1 MSYLA
6 LYRQWRP
13 QFFSDLVGQEHIT
26 KTLQNQISGGRIAH
40 AYLFCGPRGT
50 GKTTTAK
57 IFAKAINCMSPSEGE
72 PCGECDVCQKLS
84 LENAMDI
91 IEIDAAS
98 NNGVDEIRDLREKVK
113 FPPTV
118 GKYKVYIIDEVH
130 MLSQGAFNALL
141 KTLEEPPGHVV
152 FILATTEPQR
162 LPATILSRCQRYDFR
177 RIALGDMVKRLKVV
191 AEGAGAQFDE
201 EGLRI
206 IAHAA
211 EGGMRD
217 ALSLMDQ
224 CISFCGE
231 KVTARDI
238 TDLLGTVDRSFL
250 FEVAGEILA
259 GNTAAVLRA
268 VDRLMDEGR
277 EIAVF
282 TRDLIQHFR
291 NLLLVKVCGE
301 CADILDVTGETLEE
315 YRLQGE
321 DASRQ
326 RMIRAIDQ
334 LTALETE
341 MKWSTQ
347 PRVLLEV
354 ALVKICRPD
363 RDDSHEALLERIEL
377 LEKASR
383 EGGLPQKKRIE
394 PVSET
399 PPIKQR
405 KAAPV
410 QTTKSIKEDPAPS
423 SKEDVPGKLKNP
435 AKLWSDVMNTIR
447 KEKMGL
453 YMLMVDGKLHSVK
466 DSVMTIA
473 FPESGGFYVA
483 ALEKEDN
490 RKFIEDTVQRLTGRE
505 YRIKFTIG
513 DSPTEDSTP
522 APAQDDGQEVVQ
534 RAIEV
539 FGDEFVEV
547 VEDTEEE

>member
-1 MSYLA
+1 LSYLA

-13 QFFSDLVGQEHIT
+13 QFFSDVVGQEHIT

-40 AYLFCGPRGT
+40 AYLFCGSRGT

-57 IFAKAINCMSPSEGE
+57 IFAKAINCTASIEGE
-72 PCGECDVCQKLS
+72 PCGDCDVCQKLS

-141 KTLEEPPGHVV
+141 KTLEEPPAHVV

-177 RIALGDMVKRLKVV
+177 RIALEDMVKRLKVV

-231 KVTARDI
+231 KVTPRDI
-238 TDLLGTVDRSFL
+238 TDMLGTVDRSFL

-259 GNTAAVLRA
+259 GNTAGVLRA
-268 VDRLMDEGR
+268 VDKLMDEGR

-301 CADILDVTGETLEE
+301 CDDILDVTGETLEE

-321 DASRQ
+321 EASRQ

-354 ALVKICRPD
+354 ALVKICRPE
-363 RDDSHEALLERIEL
+363 RDDSHEALLERIEQ
-377 LEKASR
+377 LEKALR
-383 EGGLPQKKRIE
+383 EGGAPQKKRRE
-394 PVSET
+394 PASEAS
-399 PPIKQR
+399 PKKQR
-405 KAAPV
+405 KAASV
-410 QTTKSIKEDPAPS
+410 QATKSMEGPTPS
-423 SKEDVPGKLKNP
+423 PKEDVPGKVKDP
-435 AKLWSDVMNTIR
+435 AKLWSDIMKTIR
-447 KEKMGL
+447 KEKMPL
-453 YMLMVDGKLHSVK
+453 YMLMTEGNLHSVK
-466 DSVMTIA
+466 DSVLTIA
-473 FPESGGFYVA
+473 FPESGGFYVT

-490 RKFIEDTVQRLTGRE
+490 RKFIQDTVQRLTGRE
-505 YRIKFTIG
+505 YRIKFIIG
-513 DSPTEDSTP
+513 DSPAEDSAT

-534 RAIEV
+534 KAIEV
-539 FGDEFVEV
+539 FGAEFVEV

>member
-1 MSYLA
+1 V
-6 LYRQWRP
+6 
-13 QFFSDLVGQEHIT
+13 VGQEHIT
-26 KTLQNQISGGRIAH
+26 RTLQNQISGGRIAH
-40 AYLFCGPRGT
+40 AYLFCGSRGT

-57 IFAKAINCMSPSEGE
+57 IFAKAINCMSPIEGE
-72 PCGECDVCQKLS
+72 PCGNCDVCQKLS

-177 RIALGDMVKRLKVV
+177 RIALGDMVKRLQVV
-191 AEGAGAQFDE
+191 AEGVGVRFDE
-201 EGLRI
+201 EALRI

-231 KVTARDI
+231 QVTAKDV
-238 TDLLGTVDRSFL
+238 TDMLGTVDRGFL

-268 VDRLMDEGR
+268 VDKLMEEGR

-282 TRDLIQHFR
+282 IKDLIQHFR

-301 CADILDVTGETLEE
+301 CEDILDVTWETLEE

-321 DASRQ
+321 EASRE

-354 ALVKICRPD
+354 AMIKICRPE
-363 RDDSHEALLERIEL
+363 RDDSHEALLERIEQ
-377 LEKASR
+377 LEKALQ
-383 EGGLPQKKRIE
+383 EGGVPQKKRME
-394 PVSET
+394 PASEAS
-399 PPIKQR
+399 PKKKQ
-405 KAAPV
+405 KAAPI
-410 QTTKSIKEDPAPS
+410 QTAKSMEGPAPS
-423 SKEDVPGKLKNP
+423 PKEDVAGKLKDP
-435 AKLWSDVMNTIR
+435 AKLWSDVMNTVR
-447 KEKMGL
+447 KEKMPL

-466 DSVMTIA
+466 DGVITVA
-473 FPESGGFYVA
+473 FPETGGFYVT

-490 RKFIEDTVQRLTGRE
+490 RKFIQDTIQRLTGRE
-505 YRIKFTIG
+505 YRIKYVIG
-513 DSPTEDSTP
+513 DVPMEESAPV
-522 APAQDDGQEVVQ
+522 PAQDDGQDVVQ